1 MTKRETSTSEA
12 GARLLQFSDF
22 IGRRRH
28 LKERANQLNH
38 ARRRITENEEDGVRI
53 IQNGEINR
61 LQLVFPTEP
70 NDKTRSLL
78 KQHGFRWSA
87 WQREYSA
94 TAIWAAEYI
103 LKQKD

>member
-1 MTKRETSTSEA
+1 
-12 GARLLQFSDF
+12 LLQFSDF

-78 KQHGFRWSA
+78 KQHGFRWSPTEGA
-87 WQREYSA
+87 LQREYSA

>member
-38 ARRRITENEEDGVRI
+38 ARRRITENEED
-53 IQNGEINR
+53 
-61 LQLVFPTEP
+61 
-70 NDKTRSLL
+70 DLL
-78 KQHGFRWSA
+78 IGHCG
-87 WQREYSA
+87 
-94 TAIWAAEYI
+94 
-103 LKQKD
+103 LG